1 MQVSGTAS
9 SIIHSKGFGKT
20 LREDNWW
27 LYPGIVL
34 FGLTTFL
41 VYGFW
46 SAWQA
51 DFYWYSAGETGFG
64 GYLAPFYSPLLFI
77 KEGVEGAAP
86 MSHSIFGAWPA
97 WWPEWIPPSP
107 SLLIL
112 AIPGIFRF
120 TCYYYRKA
128 YYRAFTG
135 TPPACAVG
143 ALPRKGKSGYMG
155 ETGLMRIQNIHRYTM
170 YFAML
175 YILVFFYDAYL
186 SFFRG
191 GIPGVGVG
199 SILLLGNPILLAC
212 YAFGCHSI
220 RHLLSGRLD
229 CYSCSMIGQTSHKGG
244 RVVTWLNQRHEMFAW
259 LSLIWIMAADFYIR
273 MVSMGYFTDLNT
285 WDG

>member
-1 MQVSGTAS
+1 MS
-9 SIIHSKGFGKT
+9 SSTNAIHRDGFTKT
-20 LREDNWW
+20 LRKDNWW
-27 LYPGIVL
+27 LYPITVL
-34 FGLTTFL
+34 FGLTVFL

-51 DFYWYSAGETGFG
+51 DFYWYDGGAEGFG

-86 MSHSIFGAWPA
+86 MSHAIFGSWPE
-97 WWPEWIPPSP
+97 WWPSWIPPSP

-143 ALPRKGKSGYMG
+143 ALPRKGKSGYKG
-155 ETGLMRIQNIHRYTM
+155 ETGLMVVQNIHRITM
-170 YFAML
+170 YFALL
-175 YILVFFYDAYL
+175 YIVIFFYDAYL
-186 SFFRG
+186 AFFRG
-191 GIPGVGVG
+191 GELGFGLG
-199 SILLLGNPILLAC
+199 TILLLGNPIFLGC

-220 RHLLSGRLD
+220 RHLVFNRRD
-229 CYSCSMIGQTSHKGG
+229 CYSCHLGG
-244 RVVTWLNQRHEMFAW
+244 KMSYNNGKVITWLNQRHEMFAW
-259 LSLIWIMAADFYIR
+259 ISLIWIMVADIYIR
-273 MVSMGYFTDLNT
+273 LVSMGYVNDPNT
-285 WDG
+285 WGI